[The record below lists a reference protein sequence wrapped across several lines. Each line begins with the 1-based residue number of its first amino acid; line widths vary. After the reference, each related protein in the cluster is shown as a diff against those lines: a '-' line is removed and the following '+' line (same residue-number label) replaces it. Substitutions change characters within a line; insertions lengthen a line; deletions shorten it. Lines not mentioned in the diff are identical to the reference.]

1 MQPIQQRQPAN
12 ITPHAD
18 GHLVQVGDK
27 TYYLTELQFTGASQ
41 LVTPQPIK
49 LPPTPVTNDPYI
61 FWVKLLA
68 IATLGMGVLLALLV
82 LRDVFFPPAPI
93 PIAAPA
99 PQPQTVIVQPPQPE
113 RKPYR
118 RRDCRPAGLFGWGSD
133 CMEEQGYE

>member
-41 LVTPQPIK
+41 LITPQPIEP
-49 LPPTPVTNDPYI
+49 PPTPITNDPYI

-68 IATLGMGVLLALLV
+68 IATLGMGALLALLV

-99 PQPQTVIVQPPQPE
+99 PPPQTVIVQPPQPE
-113 RKPYR
+113 RRPYR
-118 RRDCRPAGLFGWGSD
+118 RRDCRPAGLFGWGSN
-133 CMEEQGYE
+133 CQEEQGYE